1 METTMTDNEINK
13 VVSKVL
19 RERLKEFGFKRCTVH
34 SEEDFDGSSILR
46 IIAHCKKWDVPS
58 SRLTD
63 ALHEIR
69 SKLLSK
75 GEERFVLLGS
85 QSPSEESI
93 EEDVD

>member
-1 METTMTDNEINK
+1 MTDNEINK
-13 VVSKVL
+13 VVSKIL
-19 RERLKEFGFKRCTVH
+19 REHLKDFGFSRSTVH
-34 SEEDFDGSSILR
+34 SEQDFDGASILR
-46 IIAHCKKWDVPS
+46 ITAHCKKWDVPS

-69 SKLLSK
+69 SNLLRR

-85 QSPSEESI
+85 QSPNEETL

>member
-1 METTMTDNEINK
+1 MTDNEINK
-13 VVSKVL
+13 IASKVL
-19 RERLKEFGFKRCTVH
+19 RERLKEFGFKRSTVH
-34 SEEDFDGSSILR
+34 SEEDFDGASILR
-46 IIAHCKKWDVPS
+46 ITAHCKKWDVPP
-58 SRLTD
+58 SRLTN

>member
-1 METTMTDNEINK
+1 MTDSEINN
-13 VVSKVL
+13 VVSKIL
-19 RERLKEFGFKRCTVH
+19 REHLKDFGFIRSTVH
-34 SEEDFDGSSILR
+34 SEQDFDGASILR
-46 IIAHCKKWDVPS
+46 ITAHCKEWNVPS

-69 SKLLSK
+69 SNLLRK

-85 QSPSEESI
+85 QSPNEETL